1 MLPSERSERL
11 VWRVGLMLLLLMALF
26 VVFWM
31 VKFVR
36 VRAHR
41 LLQQRS
47 IPVEEGRARLME
59 AG

>member
-11 VWRVGLMLLLLMALF
+11 VWRVGLMLLVLMVLF

-41 LLQQRS
+41 LMQQRN
-47 IPVEEGRARLME
+47 IPVEEGRARLMGM
-59 AG
+59 A